1 MTSSFNLSA
10 WALQNRSLV
19 KFAMVIS
26 LLAGLLAFQKLGR
39 QEDPNFEIPLMTALV
54 GWPGATPDE
63 IQNQILNRME
73 QAVQDLPNLR
83 YVTSFARQGYGGLTL
98 AIDGRNSGAELRAL
112 WYQVRKKI
120 GDIRNS
126 LPADMQGPLFNDEYN
141 DVYSA
146 LYALEAEG
154 ITQAELEEFA
164 SGIKRTLQKVKGTN
178 KVRILGKQKQVIYVE
193 VSTRRLAA
201 LGVSPQVIVD
211 AIADRS
217 EVRPLGQ
224 AETQQDRVVVRLD
237 GGLKTRSEVE
247 DLDIFVGG
255 HLLRLA
261 DIADIRYG
269 DAEPAAFKIRHN
281 GKPVVVIGVTPAPNV
296 NLLQLGHS
304 LQSVVENIKAEL
316 PAGVTLS
323 QYVDQPTLVEAS
335 VWEFEKS
342 FLEALVIV
350 LIVTFLFLGWRTGVV
365 VAASVPLVLSIVA
378 VVMYIFDWNLDRI
391 SLGAL
396 IIALGLLVDDAII
409 AVEMMMVKLE
419 EGLDK
424 FSAASFAYTSTAFP
438 MLTGTLVTVAGF
450 MPVGFA
456 KSVAGEYAGGIFWIV
471 GIAMVASW
479 LVAIVFTPYLGVLML
494 PNDMRRH
501 KGNAYDSPLYQRLRV
516 IVEIC
521 VRHRGKVLIA
531 TAALLLLALAGMSL
545 VQQQFF
551 PVAARTELLVE
562 LRLKAGSSFV
572 ATEAAVRKLETRLA
586 DDEDIAHFTAYV
598 GEGSPRFYNSLAPE
612 LPNPGYAQF
621 MIQTPS
627 LAARE
632 EVRARLLKLFGDEI
646 ELPELRGRV
655 LRLEFGP
662 PVAFPVQFRI
672 TGPDLSKVREIANE
686 VKAIVGRSPLVK
698 DTQLDWNEQV
708 RALKLNIDHDKA
720 RRLGI
725 SNSAIASQLQLAL
738 QGTAAGQIRRGEE
751 TLDIILRG
759 VADERN
765 GLSHIDDIA
774 VVSMNGQAVPLS
786 AIARVEPAFEDPVIW
801 RRDRAVVMSVN
812 SDVADGVQAP
822 SATKKILPDLQPLI
836 DSLPPGY
843 AIAAGGAIDDAE
855 RSNNALFAVV
865 PVMVLVMLILLMLQL
880 KSFSMVTMV
889 FLTFPLGLIGVVPAL
904 LAFNAPFGFVALLG
918 VIALGGMIMRN
929 SVILVD
935 QIERNILAGAS
946 PWTAIIEATVRRSRP
961 VALTAAAAILAM
973 IPLTRSAFWGPM
985 AMAIMGGLLVATFL
999 TVLFLPALYA
1009 TWFRV
1014 EPVQERRHGAPRTIK
1029 EADLTDHPSATG
1041 RLE

>member
-1 MTSSFNLSA
+1 MTSTFNLSA
-10 WALQNRSLV
+10 WALRYRSLI
-19 KFAMVIS
+19 KFAMAMS
-26 LLAGLLAFQKLGR
+26 LLAGVLAFQKLGR
-39 QEDPNFEIPLMTALV
+39 LEDPNFEIPLMTAMV
-54 GWPGATPDE
+54 VWPGATPDE
-63 IQNQILNRME
+63 IQNQVLNRME
-73 QAVQDLPNLR
+73 QAVQEVPNLR
-83 YVTSFARQGYGGLTL
+83 YVTSFARQGYGGLSL
-98 AIDGRNSGAELRAL
+98 SIDGRNSGADLRAN

-120 GDIRNS
+120 GDLRSS
-126 LPADMQGPLFNDEYN
+126 LPADMQGPFFNDEYN

-146 LYALEAEG
+146 LYALEAED

-164 SGIKRTLQKVKGTN
+164 SGIKRTLQQVPGTN
-178 KVRILGKQKQVIYVE
+178 KVKVLGKQRQVIYVE

-201 LGVSPQVIVD
+201 LGISPQVILN
-211 AIADRS
+211 AIS
-217 EVRPLGQ
+217 EQTAVKPLGQ
-224 AETQQDRVVVRLD
+224 AETRQDRVVVRMNSALH
-237 GGLKTRSEVE
+237 TRREVE
-247 DLDIFVGG
+247 NLDIAVAGR
-255 HLLRLA
+255 LLRLA
-261 DIADIRYG
+261 DIAEIRYG
-269 DAEPAAFKIRHN
+269 DAEPATFRIRHN

-296 NLLQLGHS
+296 NLIELGQALQR
-304 LQSVVENIKAEL
+304 SVQQIKSEL
-316 PAGVTLS
+316 PVGVSLS
-323 QYVDQPTLVEAS
+323 QYVDQPALVDAS

-350 LIVTFLFLGWRTGVV
+350 LAVTFLFLGWRTGIV
-365 VAASVPLVLSIVA
+365 VAASVPLVLGIVA
-378 VVMYIFDWNLDRI
+378 VVMYMFDWNLDRI

-471 GIAMVASW
+471 GIAMIASW

-494 PNDMRRH
+494 PNNMSRH
-501 KGNAYDSPLYQRLRV
+501 HGNAYDSPLYQRLRG
-516 IVEIC
+516 IVEFC
-521 VRHRGKVLIA
+521 VRQRGKVLIA
-531 TAALLLLALAGMSL
+531 TGVLFVLSLAGMTL

-562 LRLKAGSSFV
+562 LRLKAGASFV
-572 ATEAAVRKLETRLA
+572 ATETAVKKFEQHLA
-586 DDEDIAHFTAYV
+586 TDQNVSHYTAYI

-632 EVRARLLKLFGDEI
+632 ALRGRLLKLFGDEI
-646 ELPELRGRV
+646 EFPELRGRV

-662 PVAFPVQFRI
+662 PVGFPVQFRI
-672 TGPDLSKVREIANE
+672 TGPDLSKVREIASE
-686 VKAIVGRSPLVK
+686 VRAIVSRSPLVR

-708 RALKLNIDHDKA
+708 RTLRLNIDHDEA

-725 SNSAIASQLQLAL
+725 SNSAIASQLQLAF
-738 QGTAAGQIRRGEE
+738 QGIPAGQIRRGEE
-751 TLDIILRG
+751 TLDLVVRG
-759 VADERN
+759 VASERN
-765 GLSHIDDIA
+765 GLAHIEDIA
-774 VVSMNGQAVPLS
+774 LINMNGQFVPLS

-801 RRDRAVVMSVN
+801 RRDRSVVMTVN

-822 SATKKILPDLQPLI
+822 SATQKILPDLQALI

-843 AIAAGGAIDDAE
+843 EIAAGGAIEDAE
-855 RSNNALFAVV
+855 RSNKAIFAVI
-865 PVMVLVMLILLMLQL
+865 PVMILVMLSLLMLQL
-880 KSFSMVTMV
+880 KNFSMVTMV
-889 FLTFPLGLIGVVPAL
+889 FLTFPLGFIGVVPAL
-904 LAFNAPFGFVALLG
+904 LVFNAPFGFVALLG

-935 QIERNILAGAS
+935 QIERDIHAGVA

-973 IPLTRSAFWGPM
+973 IPLTRSVFWGPM

-999 TVLFLPALYA
+999 TVLFVPALYA
-1009 TWFRV
+1009 AWFRV
-1014 EPVQERRHGAPRTIK
+1014 QPVSTQQ
-1029 EADLTDHPSATG
+1029 
-1041 RLE
+1041 

>member
-1 MTSSFNLSA
+1 VTSGFNLSA

-19 KFAMVIS
+19 KVAIAIS
-26 LLAGLLAFQKLGR
+26 LLAGMLAFQKLGR
-39 QEDPNFEIPLMTALV
+39 LEDPNFEIPLMTALV
-54 GWPGATPDE
+54 AWPGATPDE

-73 QAVQDLPNLR
+73 QSVQELPNLR

-98 AIDGRNSGAELRAL
+98 AIDGRNSGADLRER

-120 GDIRNS
+120 GDIRHS
-126 LPADMQGPLFNDEYN
+126 LPADMQGPFFNDEYN

-164 SGIKRTLQKVKGTN
+164 SGIKRTLQQVNGTN
-178 KVRILGKQKQVIYVE
+178 KVKILGKQRQVIYVE

-201 LGVSPQVIVD
+201 LGVSPQAIFN

-217 EVRPLGQ
+217 KVQPLGQ
-224 AETQQDRVVVRLD
+224 AETEQDRVVVRMDSALT
-237 GGLKTRSEVE
+237 TRSEVE
-247 DLDIFVGG
+247 NLDIAVGG

-261 DIADIRYG
+261 DIAEIRYG

-281 GKPVVVIGVTPAPNV
+281 GKPVVVIGVTPSPNA
-296 NLLQLGHS
+296 NLIQMGQS
-304 LQSVVENIKAEL
+304 LQTVVQKIKAEL

-323 QYVDQPTLVEAS
+323 QYVDQPALVNAS

-350 LIVTFLFLGWRTGVV
+350 LAVTFLFLGWRAGLV
-365 VAASVPLVLSIVA
+365 VAASVPLVLGIVA
-378 VVMYIFDWNLDRI
+378 VVMYMFDWSLDRI

-396 IIALGLLVDDAII
+396 IISLGLLVDDAII
-409 AVEMMMVKLE
+409 SVEMMIVKLE

-471 GIAMVASW
+471 GIAMIASW
-479 LVAIVFTPYLGVLML
+479 LVAIVFTPYIGVLLL
-494 PNDMRRH
+494 PNDMSRH
-501 KGNAYDSPLYQRLRV
+501 KGNAYDSALYRRLRM
-516 IVEIC
+516 IVEHC
-521 VRHRGKVLIA
+521 VRHRGKVLMS
-531 TAALLLLALAGMSL
+531 TVALLLLALAGMSL

-572 ATEAAVRKLETRLA
+572 ATEAAVRKLEKRLA
-586 DDEDIAHFTAYV
+586 EDEDITHFTAYV

-621 MIQTPS
+621 MIQTPG

-632 EVRARLLKLFGDEI
+632 AVRARLLKLFGDEI
-646 ELPELRGRV
+646 EFPELRGRV

-662 PVAFPVQFRI
+662 PVGFPVQFRI
-672 TGPDLSKVREIANE
+672 TGPDLSKVREIASE
-686 VKAIVGRSPLVK
+686 VKTIVSRSPLVK

-708 RALKLNIDHDKA
+708 RTLKLEIDHDKA
-720 RRLGI
+720 RLFGI
-725 SNSAIASQLQLAL
+725 SNAAIASQLQLVL
-738 QGTAAGQIRRGEE
+738 QGIAAGQVRRGEE

-759 VADERN
+759 VANERN
-765 GLSHIDDIA
+765 SLSHIDDIT
-774 VVSMNGQAVPLS
+774 VISMNGQAVPLS

-801 RRDRAVVMSVN
+801 RRDRTVVMSVY

-822 SATKKILPDLQPLI
+822 SATKAILPDLQPLI
-836 DSLPPGY
+836 DRLPPDY
-843 AIAAGGAIDDAE
+843 AITAGGAIEDAE
-855 RSNNALFAVV
+855 RSNNALFAVF
-865 PVMVLVMLILLMLQL
+865 PVMILVMLILLMLQL
-880 KSFSMVTMV
+880 RNFSLVTMV

-904 LAFNAPFGFVALLG
+904 LLFNAPFGFVALLG

-935 QIERNILAGAS
+935 QIERDILSGVT
-946 PWTAIIEATVRRSRP
+946 PWTAIIETTVRRSRP

-999 TVLFLPALYA
+999 TVLFVPALYA
-1009 TWFRV
+1009 AWFKV
-1014 EPVQERRHGAPRTIK
+1014 EPAQEDHHGSTPLNR
-1029 EADLTDHPSATG
+1029 
-1041 RLE
+1041 

>member
-1 MTSSFNLSA
+1 MNSVFNLSA
-10 WALQNRSLV
+10 WALRNRSLV
-19 KFAMVIS
+19 KFAMAIS

-39 QEDPNFEIPLMTALV
+39 QEDPNFEIPLMTAV
-54 GWPGATPDE
+54 VVWPGATPDE
-63 IQNQILNRME
+63 IQNQALNRME
-73 QAVQDLPNLR
+73 QAVQEVPNLR

-98 AIDGRNSGAELRAL
+98 AIDGRNSGADLRAN

-120 GDIRNS
+120 SDIRTS
-126 LPADMQGPLFNDEYN
+126 LPADMQGPFFNDEYN

-164 SGIKRTLQKVKGTN
+164 AGIKRKLQQVQGTN
-178 KVRILGKQKQVIYVE
+178 KVKILGKQRQVIYVE
-193 VSTRRLAA
+193 VSTRRLAS
-201 LGVSPQVIVD
+201 LGVSPQVILN
-211 AIADRS
+211 AIA
-217 EVRPLGQ
+217 EQTAVKPLGQ
-224 AETQQDRVVVRLD
+224 AETNQDRVVVRMDSALH
-237 GGLKTRSEVE
+237 TRSDVE
-247 DLDIFVGG
+247 NLDITVGG
-255 HLLRLA
+255 RLLRLA

-269 DAEPAAFKIRHN
+269 DAEPAVFKIRHN

-296 NLLQLGHS
+296 NLIQLGKT
-304 LQSVVENIKAEL
+304 LKGVVATIKADL

-323 QYVDQPTLVEAS
+323 QYVDQPALVDAS
-335 VWEFEKS
+335 VWEFERA
-342 FLEALVIV
+342 FLEALAIV
-350 LIVTFLFLGWRTGVV
+350 LAVTFLFLGWRTGVV
-365 VAASVPLVLSIVA
+365 VAASVPLVLGIVA
-378 VVMYIFDWNLDRI
+378 VVMYMFDWNLDRI

-424 FSAASFAYTSTAFP
+424 VSAASFAYTSTAFP

-456 KSVAGEYAGGIFWIV
+456 KSVSGEYAGGIFWIV
-471 GIAMVASW
+471 GIAMIASW

-494 PNDMRRH
+494 PDHMSGHN
-501 KGNAYDSPLYQRLRV
+501 GNPYGSPLYQRLRV
-516 IVEIC
+516 IVELC
-521 VRHRGKVLIA
+521 VRHRGKVLLA
-531 TAALLLLALAGMSL
+531 TVALFLLSLSGMRL

-562 LRLKAGSSFV
+562 LRLKAGSSFE
-572 ATEAAVRKLETRLA
+572 ATETAVKKLENRLA
-586 DDEDIAHFTAYV
+586 DDKDISHFTAYI

-612 LPNPGYAQF
+612 LPNPSYAQF
-621 MIQTPS
+621 MIQTPH
-627 LAARE
+627 LVARE
-632 EVRARLLKLFGDEI
+632 AVRTRLLRLFGDEI
-646 ELPELRGRV
+646 EFPELRGRV

-662 PVAFPVQFRI
+662 PVGFPVQFRV

-686 VKAIVGRSPLVK
+686 VRAIVSRSPLVK

-708 RALKLNIDHDKA
+708 RTVRLKIDHDKA

-725 SNSAIASQLQLAL
+725 SNTAIASQLQLTF
-738 QGTAAGQIRRGEE
+738 QGIPAGQILRGEE
-751 TLDIILRG
+751 TLDLVVRG
-759 VADERN
+759 VASERN
-765 GLSHIDDIA
+765 NLSHIEDISI
-774 VVSMNGQAVPLS
+774 VNMNGQAVPLS
-786 AIARVEPAFEDPVIW
+786 AIARAEPAFEDPVIW
-801 RRDRAVVMSVN
+801 RRDRTVVMTVN

-822 SATKKILPDLQPLI
+822 SATTKILPDLQALI

-843 AIAAGGAIDDAE
+843 AITAGGAIEDAE
-855 RSNNALFAVV
+855 KSNKALFAVI
-865 PVMVLVMLILLMLQL
+865 PVMILVMLSLLMLQL
-880 KSFSMVTMV
+880 KNFSMVTMV
-889 FLTFPLGLIGVVPAL
+889 FLTFPLGFIGVVPAL

-935 QIERNILAGAS
+935 QIERDIRAGIA

-973 IPLTRSAFWGPM
+973 IPLTRSVFWGPM
-985 AMAIMGGLLVATFL
+985 AIAIMGGLLVATFL
-999 TVLFLPALYA
+999 TVLFVPALYA
-1009 TWFRV
+1009 AWFRV
-1014 EPVQERRHGAPRTIK
+1014 QPVNGLQHDMRC
-1029 EADLTDHPSATG
+1029 TG
-1041 RLE
+1041 EGPD

>member
-1 MTSSFNLSA
+1 MSGGFNLSA
-10 WALQNRSLV
+10 WALQNRSLI
-19 KFAMVIS
+19 KFAMAIS
-26 LLAGLLAFQKLGR
+26 LLAGLFSFQKLGR
-39 QEDPNFEIPLMTALV
+39 QEDPVFEIPLMTAV
-54 GWPGATPDE
+54 VAWPGATPDE

-73 QAVQDLPNLR
+73 QAVQELPNLR
-83 YVTSFARQGYGGLTL
+83 YVTSFARQGYGGLTVG
-98 AIDGRNSGAELRAL
+98 IDGRNSGADLRAR

-120 GDIRNS
+120 GDLRHT
-126 LPADMQGPLFNDEYN
+126 LPAEMQGPFFNDEFK

-164 SGIKRTLQKVKGTN
+164 ADIKRKLQQVPGTN
-178 KVRILGKQKQVIYVE
+178 KVNILGKQRQVIYVE

-201 LGVSPQVIVD
+201 LGVSPQVVFN

-217 EVRPLGQ
+217 EVKPLGQ
-224 AETQQDRVVVRLD
+224 AETHQDRVVVRMD
-237 GGLKTRSEVE
+237 GALKTRSDVE
-247 DLDIFVGG
+247 NLDIAVGG
-255 HLLRLA
+255 RLLRLA

-281 GKPVVVIGVTPAPNV
+281 SKPVVVIGVTPAPNV
-296 NLLQLGHS
+296 NLIGLGES
-304 LQSVVENIKAEL
+304 LHTEVQQIKADL

-323 QYVDQPTLVEAS
+323 QYVDQPKLVDAS

-350 LIVTFLFLGWRTGVV
+350 LAVTFLFLGWRTGIV
-365 VAASVPLVLSIVA
+365 VAASVPLVLGIVA
-378 VVMYIFDWNLDRI
+378 VVMYMFDWNLDRI

-419 EGLDK
+419 EGYDK
-424 FSAASFAYTSTAFP
+424 ISAASYAYTSTAFP

-456 KSVAGEYAGGIFWIV
+456 KSVSGEYAGGIFWIV
-471 GIAMVASW
+471 GIAMIASW

-494 PNDMRRH
+494 PNTVH
-501 KGNAYDSPLYQRLRV
+501 AHAGGAYNSPLYQRLREV
-516 IVEIC
+516 VELC
-521 VRHRGKVLIA
+521 VCHRGKVLLA
-531 TAALLLLALAGMSL
+531 TAALFVLSVAGMGL

-562 LRLKAGSSFV
+562 LRLKAGSSLV
-572 ATEAAVRKLETRLA
+572 ATETAVKKLEKHLA
-586 DDEDIAHFTAYV
+586 DDTNISHFTAYI

-627 LAARE
+627 LEARE
-632 EVRARLLKLFGDEI
+632 AVRARLLKLFGDNI
-646 ELPELRGRV
+646 EFPELRGRV
-655 LRLEFGP
+655 MRLEFGP
-662 PVAFPVQFRI
+662 PVGFPVQFRV
-672 TGPDLSKVREIANE
+672 TGPDLSKVREIAYE
-686 VKAIVGRSPLVK
+686 VKTIVSRSPLVK

-708 RALKLNIDHDKA
+708 RTLKLVIDHDKA

-725 SNSAIASQLQLAL
+725 SNAAIASQLQLTF
-738 QGTAAGQIRRGEE
+738 QGIPAGQVRRGEE
-751 TLDIILRG
+751 TVDVIVRG
-759 VADERN
+759 VANERN
-765 GLSHIDDIA
+765 ALAHIEDISLI
-774 VVSMNGQAVPLS
+774 SMTGQSVPLS
-786 AIARVEPAFEDPVIW
+786 AIAHVEPAFEDPVIW
-801 RRDRAVVMSVN
+801 RRDRNVAISVN
-812 SDVADGVQAP
+812 SDIADGVQAP
-822 SATKKILPDLQPLI
+822 SATQKILPDLQALT

-843 AIAAGGAIDDAE
+843 AITAGGAIDDAY
-855 RSNNALFAVV
+855 RSNKALFEVF
-865 PVMVLVMLILLMLQL
+865 PTMILVMLTLLMLQL
-880 KSFSMVTMV
+880 KNFSMVTMV
-889 FLTFPLGLIGVVPAL
+889 FLTFPLGFIGVVPAL

-935 QIERNILAGAS
+935 QIETDILGGVA

-973 IPLTRSAFWGPM
+973 IPLTRSVFWGPM

-999 TVLFLPALYA
+999 TVLFVPALYA
-1009 TWFRV
+1009 AWFKV
-1014 EPVQERRHGAPRTIK
+1014 QSIDDVANKTENSLEPIDSTSVAQTE
-1029 EADLTDHPSATG
+1029 
-1041 RLE
+1041 